1 MGAPAPAGAAQ
12 SVARGTCDTVRLD
25 LDTDAPTPR
34 VRGRSPSLAALL
46 SFLWPGLGQLY
57 TGKRRLAA
65 LFAVPALLVLVLLA
79 YELRQ
84 GPVVFLARF
93 ADPAFSRAAAVVVV
107 LLGSWQLAA
116 VVHAFVSGERRR
128 TRRILDTVVL
138 AALAVVLVIG
148 YAGTGM
154 LLALTSDA
162 ESHVFNPDSSLIDLT
177 TPSPNPSSSALPG
190 PTATPV
196 QTPSIDSRVTIL
208 FTGVDAA
215 TSRTESLYDSIM
227 VVSYDPK
234 TDSVQMV
241 SVPRDSASFPM
252 YFGNHPVV
260 PVTTRINSVPTYVKN
275 GWIQSP
281 DSPYMTLVKEV
292 SYLVGIPIDYYAVM
306 DLDGFVKMIDAVG
319 GIDVVNPSV
328 IDDPVYA
335 TPAGQIIGFHL
346 AAGPQ
351 HLDGDQALAY
361 VRSRHGA
368 DNSDWARSSRQQQ
381 VLVALLHEMAQ
392 PSELLALPGLI
403 STLGSS
409 VTTNFPAG
417 QVADYVAIGQNVP
430 SQNFTDVVLGPPYTI
445 LNVNTTSAASTTCLL
460 NYKVAALSIQ
470 LFGKDSTW
478 YGKPA
483 PANTCP

>member
-1 MGAPAPAGAAQ
+1 M
-12 SVARGTCDTVRLD
+12 
-25 LDTDAPTPR
+25 
-34 VRGRSPSLAALL
+34 
-46 SFLWPGLGQLY
+46 
-57 TGKRRLAA
+57 
-65 LFAVPALLVLVLLA
+65 
-79 YELRQ
+79 
-84 GPVVFLARF
+84 
-93 ADPAFSRAAAVVVV
+93 
-107 LLGSWQLAA
+107 
-116 VVHAFVSGERRR
+116 
-128 TRRILDTVVL
+128 
-138 AALAVVLVIG
+138 
-148 YAGTGM
+148 
-154 LLALTSDA
+154 
-162 ESHVFNPDSSLIDLT
+162 
-177 TPSPNPSSSALPG
+177 
-190 PTATPV
+190 
-196 QTPSIDSRVTIL
+196 
-208 FTGVDAA
+208 
-215 TSRTESLYDSIM
+215 
-227 VVSYDPK
+227 
-234 TDSVQMV
+234 
-241 SVPRDSASFPM
+241 
-252 YFGNHPVV
+252 
-260 PVTTRINSVPTYVKN
+260 
-275 GWIQSP
+275 
-281 DSPYMTLVKEV
+281 

-381 VLVALLHEMAQ
+381 VLVALLHKMAQ

>member
-1 MGAPAPAGAAQ
+1 
-12 SVARGTCDTVRLD
+12 
-25 LDTDAPTPR
+25 LDTDEPTA
-34 VRGRSPSLAALL
+34 RGRERSPSLAALL

-57 TGKRRLAA
+57 IGKRRLAGF
-65 LFAVPALLVLVLLA
+65 FAVPALLVALLLA
-79 YELRQ
+79 YQLRQ

-93 ADPAFSRAAAVVVV
+93 AEPAFSRAAAVLVV
-107 LLGSWQLAA
+107 LAGAWQLTA
-116 VVHAFVSGERRR
+116 VVHAFVSGGGRRSH
-128 TRRILDTVVL
+128 RILDTVVL
-138 AALAVVLVIG
+138 GALAVVIVTG
-148 YAGTGM
+148 SAGTGL
-154 LLALTSDA
+154 LLAFTANATSQ
-162 ESHVFNPDSSLIDLT
+162 VFDNPGSDLVDLT
-177 TPSPNPSSSALPG
+177 TPSPNPSASALPG

-215 TSRTESLYDSIM
+215 AGRNEALYDSIM

-234 TDSVQMV
+234 TNSVQMV

-260 PVTTRINSVPTYVKN
+260 SASTRINSVPTYVHN

-306 DLDGFVKMIDAVG
+306 DLDGFVKMIDTVG
-319 GIDVVNPSV
+319 GIDVDNPSA
-328 IDDPVYA
+328 INDPSYA
-335 TPAGQIIGFHL
+335 TPAGQIIGFNL

-351 HLDGDQALAY
+351 HLDGNQALAY

-368 DNSDWARSSRQQQ
+368 NNSDWARSSRQQQ
-381 VLVALLHEMAQ
+381 VLVALLHKMAQ
-392 PSELLALPGLI
+392 PSELLALPVLI
-403 STLGSS
+403 SMLGSS
-409 VTTNFPAG
+409 VTTTFPAN

-430 SQNFTDVVLGPPYTI
+430 SQNYTNVVLGPPYTI
-445 LNVNTTSAASTTCLL
+445 LNVNTTSAADTSCLL

-470 LFGKDSTW
+470 LFGQDSLW